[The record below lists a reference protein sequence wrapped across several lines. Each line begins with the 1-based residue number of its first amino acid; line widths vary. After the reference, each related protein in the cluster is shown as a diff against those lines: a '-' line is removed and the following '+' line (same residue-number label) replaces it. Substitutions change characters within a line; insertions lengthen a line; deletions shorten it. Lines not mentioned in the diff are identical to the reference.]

1 MTDGQYDA
9 KVAELERLLND
20 PSVPFTP
27 DQVWALLAET
37 AVGPRLATEE
47 GSTARS
53 VWAAPAIPSS
63 EVEAD

>member
-37 AVGPRLATEE
+37 AVGATLATDAQPSAATEWANPAVRSPSAE
-47 GSTARS
+47 G
-53 VWAAPAIPSS
+53 
-63 EVEAD
+63 D